1 LSRTMPTFTL
11 MNQPKTKSILHCRHG
26 EIDLNR
32 PRVMGILNVTPD
44 SFFDGGR
51 YSSEDAILIRVE
63 QMLEEGVDI
72 IDIGAVSTRPGA
84 KSIPIKEEISRLIPV
99 LKSIRTHFPQSIL
112 SADTY
117 RSEVAKEAVAAGAD
131 IINDVA
137 GGNLDA
143 AMFSVV
149 GTLKV
154 PYVLMHMQGT
164 PENMQAAPVY
174 MDVLNEVSI
183 YFRDKIDELQAY
195 GVEQILLDPGFGF
208 GKNTDHNFELLRRL
222 AEFKQFG
229 FPIVA
234 GLSRKSMIN
243 KVLGTR
249 PENSLNGTTAANVVA
264 LLNGASVLRVHD
276 VKEAVEAIQIIERC
290 RS

>member
-1 LSRTMPTFTL
+1 
-11 MNQPKTKSILHCRHG
+11 MNQTQTKSILQCRHG
-26 EIDLNR
+26 EIDLKQ
-32 PRVMGILNVTPD
+32 PRVMGVLNVTPD

-63 QMLEEGVDI
+63 QMHEEGVDI
-72 IDIGAVSTRPGA
+72 IDVGAVSTRPGA
-84 KSIPIKEEISRLIPV
+84 KSIPVKEEISRLIPA
-99 LKSIRTHFPQSIL
+99 LKSIRRHFPESIL

-131 IINDVA
+131 IINDIA

-149 GTLKV
+149 ASLKV
-154 PYVLMHMQGT
+154 PYVLMHMQGS
-164 PENMQAAPVY
+164 PENMQAAPAY
-174 MDVLNEVSI
+174 SNLMEEVSI
-183 YFRDKIDELQAY
+183 YFRNKIEELQAC
-195 GVEQILLDPGFGF
+195 GVQQILLDPGFGF

-222 AEFKQFG
+222 AELKQFG
-229 FPIVA
+229 YPILA

-243 KVLGTR
+243 KVLRTQ

-264 LLNGASVLRVHD
+264 LLNGASILRVHD
-276 VKEAVEAIQIIERC
+276 VREAAEAIQIVERC

>member
-1 LSRTMPTFTL
+1 
-11 MNQPKTKSILHCRHG
+11 MNQPKIKSILHCRHG

-183 YFRDKIDELQAY
+183 YFRDKIDELQAC

-276 VKEAVEAIQIIERC
+276 VKEAAEAIQIIERC